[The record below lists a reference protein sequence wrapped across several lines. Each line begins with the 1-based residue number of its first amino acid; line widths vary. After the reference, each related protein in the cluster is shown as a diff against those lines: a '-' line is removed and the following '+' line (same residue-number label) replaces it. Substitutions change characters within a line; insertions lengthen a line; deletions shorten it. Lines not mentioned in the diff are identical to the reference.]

1 MADKKFDALVVI
13 SFGGPEGP
21 DDVMPF
27 LENVLRG
34 KNVPRARMLEVSEHY
49 QHFGGISPIN
59 EQNRQLIAAIKQELS
74 DHKIDLP
81 V

>member
-1 MADKKFDALVVI
+1 MADKKYDALVVI

-34 KNVPRARMLEVSEHY
+34 KKRSSRADA
-49 QHFGGISPIN
+49 GG
-59 EQNRQLIAAIKQELS
+59 QRALS
-74 DHKIDLP
+74 ALWWREPDQ
-81 V
+81 